1 MSKNSPERHQPDR
14 QKLSPS
20 FRLKPSIQNGVFLLS
35 RKNRTQSDFQRPIHA
50 NLLAV
55 ICNLASGPDWA
66 RTSDPALIKR
76 ML

>member
-35 RKNRTQSDFQRPIHA
+35 RKKSYSVGFQCPIHA
-50 NLLAV
+50 NLQAV